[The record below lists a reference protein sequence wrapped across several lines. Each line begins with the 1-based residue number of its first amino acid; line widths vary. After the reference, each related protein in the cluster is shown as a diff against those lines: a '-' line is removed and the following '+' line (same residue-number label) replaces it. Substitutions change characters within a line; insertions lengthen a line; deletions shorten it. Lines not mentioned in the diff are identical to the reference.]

1 MPVTPLTLTPAMPR
15 LFSTYCSTLR
25 HEPAEEDLASTIWLD
40 KRADFTFDYTVQA
53 PDERIQVRVFHGR
66 FDPEQEMD
74 DWGFDGPTLECGNVA
89 HSPQN
94 MLLQE
99 CDGVSLELARRIG
112 LAVHHDTITMPYFS
126 DMLVVP
132 RFKDDAPA
140 YFGDFSLTRHLPQK
154 HKETRSE

>member
-1 MPVTPLTLTPAMPR
+1 MPVTPLTLTPARPR
-15 LFSTYCSTLR
+15 ILSAYCSTLL
-25 HEPAEEDLASTIWLD
+25 HES
-40 KRADFTFDYTVQA
+40 ADSSPDADWIDTREGFTFDYTVQA
-53 PDERIQVRVFHGR
+53 PDGRIQVKLHHGR

-74 DWGFDGPTLECGNVA
+74 DWGFDGPSLECGNVA